1 MQKLLMALM
10 LMTFLSGGD
19 LLTRDTLDPNRT
31 NIRSKTG
38 DLKGWLKK
46 DTLQPD
52 RINVYDKYGNKKG
65 WLEKDTLNSEAWRF
79 REKSN

>member
-1 MQKLLMALM
+1 MQKWLMALM
-10 LMTFLSGGD
+10 LMTFLSNGD
-19 LLTRDTLDPNRT
+19 LLTRDTLDPHRT

-46 DTLQPD
+46 DSLQPD

-65 WLEKDTLNSEAWRF
+65 WLEKDTLNSEDWGF
-79 REKSN
+79 REN

>member
-1 MQKLLMALM
+1 MQKWLMALI
-10 LMTFLSGGD
+10 LMTFLSSGD
-19 LLTRDTLDPNRT
+19 LLTGDTLDPNRT

>member
-1 MQKLLMALM
+1 MQKWLMALM
-10 LMTFLSGGD
+10 LMTFLSNGD

-65 WLEKDTLNSEAWRF
+65 WLEKDTLNSEDWRF
-79 REKSN
+79 REN

>member
-1 MQKLLMALM
+1 MQKWLMALI
-10 LMTFLSGGD
+10 LMTFLSNGD

-52 RINVYDKYGNKKG
+52 RINIYDKYGNKKG
-65 WLEKDTLNSEAWRF
+65 WLEKDTLNSEDWRF
-79 REKSN
+79 REN